1 MRDLITK
8 FHSQSESFATCT
20 PWMWG
25 YQALHLEDGGHK
37 ACKEDMLNKCSKQDF
52 VSISLPVIVAPIL
65 KVDDMVRYQMIV
77 HMQPKNSL
85 LPFTEWLLPKIMP
98 AITSFSTGKFHWELT
113 LSENPALIIKL
124 IFYNNCLINRT
135 LIGSFLSSI
144 RVQTDKI

>member
-1 MRDLITK
+1 
-8 FHSQSESFATCT
+8 
-20 PWMWG
+20 MWG

-85 LPFTEWLLPKIMP
+85 LPFTE
-98 AITSFSTGKFHWELT
+98 
-113 LSENPALIIKL
+113 
-124 IFYNNCLINRT
+124 
-135 LIGSFLSSI
+135 
-144 RVQTDKI
+144 